1 MSMSLSV
8 AYRSPGFVMTEA
20 LSRQYVAVK
29 SNCLYRDIM
38 YAWLVPKLW
47 TDTIEEH
54 RRAVSDAALETA
66 AETGIGRATLYK
78 YFPDVEAI
86 LVAWHERQIA
96 RHLQQLAEVR
106 DQAGGPARQL
116 EAVLEVFAMIQ
127 YEHHGT
133 ELAALLHRGEHIA
146 RAQQQLHAFISGL
159 IAEGAKAGG
168 VRDDV
173 APGELAR
180 YCLHALTAAGGLQSR
195 AAVRRLLAVTLAG
208 LRPPG

>member
-1 MSMSLSV
+1 
-8 AYRSPGFVMTEA
+8 
-20 LSRQYVAVK
+20 
-29 SNCLYRDIM
+29 
-38 YAWLVPKLW
+38 
-47 TDTIEEH
+47 
-54 RRAVSDAALETA
+54 
-66 AETGIGRATLYK
+66 
-78 YFPDVEAI
+78 
-86 LVAWHERQIA
+86 VAWHERQIA

-127 YEHHGT
+127 HEHHGT

-146 RAQQQLHAFISGL
+146 RAQQQLHAFISDL
-159 IAEGAKAGG
+159 LTEGATTGG

-173 APGELAR
+173 APGELAS